1 MTPTRA
7 GRTRWSLARLPLR
20 SVRGPNVRMRGQP
33 TKLNQTKPNEETRS
47 SVSLQPKEDGASE
60 KKQNK
65 KHSKCERYAF
75 TSKFANQKRFTL
87 RRTPKVKQNYFRN
100 RTQSA
105 PTWTHPSCKRR
116 ATAAPPIDERLLA
129 FLFVCLFCLLIFLLP
144 TSFGC
149 PTCARHLPSSMISR
163 LSSSPNCSPSAE
175 DSLDE
180 RAGFSGPS
188 SFNILFFSFF
198 PPSPTI
204 FLSQAGAS
212 DHRVVVFLFVF

>member
-20 SVRGPNVRMRGQP
+20 SVRGPNVRGPNVRMRGQP

-129 FLFVCLFCLLIFLLP
+129 FLFVCLFCLLIFSP
-144 TSFGC
+144 
-149 PTCARHLPSSMISR
+149 PHLIWLSYVRAPSSK
-163 LSSSPNCSPSAE
+163 
-175 DSLDE
+175 
-180 RAGFSGPS
+180 
-188 SFNILFFSFF
+188 FNDIASE
-198 PPSPTI
+198 
-204 FLSQAGAS
+204 FLSQLLSLGGRQPRRESRFFGA
-212 DHRVVVFLFVF
+212 LFF

>member
-20 SVRGPNVRMRGQP
+20 SVRGPDVRMRGQP

-47 SVSLQPKEDGASE
+47 SVSLQPKEDGASD

-129 FLFVCLFCLLIFLLP
+129 FLFVCLFCLLILSP
-144 TSFGC
+144 
-149 PTCARHLPSSMISR
+149 PHLIWLSYVRAPSSK
-163 LSSSPNCSPSAE
+163 
-175 DSLDE
+175 
-180 RAGFSGPS
+180 
-188 SFNILFFSFF
+188 FNDIASE
-198 PPSPTI
+198 
-204 FLSQAGAS
+204 FLSQLLSLGGRQPRRESRFFGA
-212 DHRVVVFLFVF
+212 LFF